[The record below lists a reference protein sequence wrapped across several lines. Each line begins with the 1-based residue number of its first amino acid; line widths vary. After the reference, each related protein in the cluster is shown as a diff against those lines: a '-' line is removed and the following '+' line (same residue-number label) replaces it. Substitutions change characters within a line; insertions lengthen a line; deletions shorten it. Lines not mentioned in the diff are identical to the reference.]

1 MELDD
6 FGPSRFG
13 VRGCAKDAAQAPQM
27 SSGTLS
33 TMDLLGYAWGPDHR
47 MDKRHETSA
56 STLWGPPDAVV
67 MTQGETTAARNI
79 VIVVDDDPGMLT
91 GIRRLLRAH
100 GFEVRVFTAAEDCL
114 TGSDSSEAICI
125 VLDIN
130 LKGQSGIDFCVQL
143 RRDGINHPVIFITGI
158 DSEIVH
164 EAAVAAGC
172 VAYLAKPFQAELLI
186 GAIESAFT
194 QGSAAMRTPR
204 ERA

>member
-1 MELDD
+1 
-6 FGPSRFG
+6 
-13 VRGCAKDAAQAPQM
+13 
-27 SSGTLS
+27 
-33 TMDLLGYAWGPDHR
+33 
-47 MDKRHETSA
+47 
-56 STLWGPPDAVV
+56 
-67 MTQGETTAARNI
+67 MTQGETSAARNI

-100 GFEVRVFTAAEDCL
+100 GFEVRVFTAAKDCL

-130 LKGQSGIDFCVQL
+130 LKEQSGIDFCVQL

-158 DSEIVH
+158 DSEIVR
-164 EAAVAAGC
+164 EAAMAAGC

-186 GAIESAFT
+186 GAIESAFA
-194 QGSAAMRTPR
+194 QEKAAMRTPR